1 MLEIFGMLKYKLRLI
16 PLPVGILLF
25 LNDGLEIKGK
35 KEEMKNIPY
44 YEA

>member
-1 MLEIFGMLKYKLRLI
+1 MLERFGILKYKLRLI
-16 PLPVGILLF
+16 LLPVGILLF

-35 KEEMKNIPY
+35 KEEIKNISY